1 MNEWMTLFAI
11 YLALFLFG
19 MTVMRHGLLI
29 RFKGV
34 VPSLLMKFVNKPWKG
49 LLLGTIAATF
59 LQSSS
64 AVMVITV
71 GFVSVGLLPFYYS
84 IGIML
89 GANIGTVTTLEIL
102 AFDLSSFI
110 LPLLALGIILLFSK
124 KETGFSFGCFFFGL
138 SMMIT
143 AMTGFESL
151 AYHLSSIPSV
161 YDWFIYTSERTGTG
175 IIIGTILS
183 AIVQSSSAVTAMAM
197 SFMGENL
204 LTIKTSIAIM
214 LGANIGTCVT
224 AWIASIG
231 GSPEAKY
238 TAYAHIWLNILGVFF
253 ILPFIGIFTALIVLT
268 SDIPSQQLA
277 HAAFL
282 FNTIC
287 SLVLLPFSRPFAN
300 LIIKIHGGEPSFKP

>member
-19 MTVMRHGLLI
+19 MTVMRQGLLM
-29 RFKGV
+29 RFKGAI
-34 VPSLLMKFVNKPWKG
+34 PSLIMKIVDRPWKG
-49 LLLGTIAATF
+49 LILGTIAATF

-110 LPLLALGIILLFSK
+110 LPLLILGIIFLFSK
-124 KETGFSFGCFFFGL
+124 NEKGFSIGCLLFGL

-143 AMTGFESL
+143 AMKGFEGL
-151 AYHLSSIPSV
+151 AYFLSSVPSV
-161 YDWFIYTSERTGTG
+161 YDWFLYTSDSIGAGLIVGTV
-175 IIIGTILS
+175 LS
-183 AIVQSSSAVTAMAM
+183 AIIQSSSAVSVMAM
-197 SFMGENL
+197 SFIGENL
-204 LTIKTSIAIM
+204 LTLQTSIAIM

-224 AWIASIG
+224 AWIASLG
-231 GSPEAKY
+231 GRPEAKY
-238 TAYAHIWLNILGVFF
+238 TAYAHIWLNIGGVLFL
-253 ILPFIGIFTALIVLT
+253 LPFIEIFSSLIFFT
-268 SDIPSQQLA
+268 SEDPSQRIA
-277 HAAFL
+277 HAAFI
-282 FNTIC
+282 FNIFC
-287 SLVLLPFSRPFAN
+287 SLAILPFAKPFSSFI
-300 LIIKIHGGEPSFKP
+300 LKIHGKDPSFKP